1 MTEEFSTELV
11 AEIEA
16 FRAELRTRAERHDR
30 AMREP
35 NALDLPSVDV
45 SELDLPE
52 IRALISQR
60 YEQAR
65 IEKRLERVE
74 NRLAEIEA
82 RNG

>member
-1 MTEEFSTELV
+1 MTEDFSIELM

-16 FRAELRTRAERHDR
+16 FRAELRARAEWHDR

-52 IRALISQR
+52 VRALISQR

-74 NRLAEIEA
+74 KRLAEIEA